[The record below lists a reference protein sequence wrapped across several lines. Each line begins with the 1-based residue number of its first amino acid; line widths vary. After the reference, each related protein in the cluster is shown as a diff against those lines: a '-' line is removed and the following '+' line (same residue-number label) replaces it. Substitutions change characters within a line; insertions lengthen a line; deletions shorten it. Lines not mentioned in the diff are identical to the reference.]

1 MLTDLPFISSKQIV
15 AQRPPK
21 NKVQADRPYGWIIE
35 QECGV
40 DRTLNQVIT
49 LFLTGRECV
58 FNCVMCDLWKNTL
71 DYSTPIGALPQQIT
85 WALQDLEVNWQ
96 KPLAR
101 NISAIKLYNS
111 GNFFDKKAVPIND
124 WPEIAK
130 LVSNFQTVIVEN
142 HPAFCNDHVFQFQEL
157 ISGQLEVAIGLETT
171 HPLILPWLNKRMTL
185 RQYEKA
191 VKKLIAR
198 NIRIRTFILVKPPF
212 LNEYEGI
219 EWAIRSME
227 FAFNCGV
234 ECCSLVPVRAGNGI
248 MDELEQ
254 SSFFKAPDITSLEI
268 VIEAG
273 LEMKKGRIFM
283 DLWNSQIF
291 KGCEGCKPMRL
302 QRISAMNKYQSLQ
315 PEVQCGVCN

>member
-1 MLTDLPFISSKQIV
+1 M
-15 AQRPPK
+15 
-21 NKVQADRPYGWIIE
+21 
-35 QECGV
+35 
-40 DRTLNQVIT
+40 
-49 LFLTGRECV
+49 
-58 FNCVMCDLWKNTL
+58 
-71 DYSTPIGALPQQIT
+71 
-85 WALQDLEVNWQ
+85 
-96 KPLAR
+96 
-101 NISAIKLYNS
+101 
-111 GNFFDKKAVPIND
+111 
-124 WPEIAK
+124 
-130 LVSNFQTVIVEN
+130 VSNFQTVIVEN
-142 HPAFCNDHVFQFQEL
+142 HPVFCHDQVFQFQEL

-212 LNEYEGI
+212 LNEHEGI
-219 EWAIRSME
+219 EWAIKSME

-254 SSFFKAPDITSLEI
+254 SSFLTAPDITSLEI

-283 DLWNSQIF
+283 DLWDGQIF
-291 KGCEGCKPMRL
+291 KGCEVCKPIRL

-315 PEVQCGVCN
+315 PKVQCGVCN

>member
-1 MLTDLPFISSKQIV
+1 
-15 AQRPPK
+15 
-21 NKVQADRPYGWIIE
+21 
-35 QECGV
+35 
-40 DRTLNQVIT
+40 
-49 LFLTGRECV
+49 
-58 FNCVMCDLWKNTL
+58 
-71 DYSTPIGALPQQIT
+71 
-85 WALQDLEVNWQ
+85 
-96 KPLAR
+96 
-101 NISAIKLYNS
+101 
-111 GNFFDKKAVPIND
+111 
-124 WPEIAK
+124 
-130 LVSNFQTVIVEN
+130 
-142 HPAFCNDHVFQFQEL
+142 
-157 ISGQLEVAIGLETT
+157 
-171 HPLILPWLNKRMTL
+171 MTL

-212 LNEYEGI
+212 LSEYEGI

-302 QRISAMNKYQSLQ
+302 QRISAMNKYQSFQ
-315 PEVQCGVCN
+315 PKVQCGVCN